1 MKAITV
7 EPRKTGSAW
16 FEEVPDAER

>member
-16 FEEVPDAER
+16 FEEVPDSER